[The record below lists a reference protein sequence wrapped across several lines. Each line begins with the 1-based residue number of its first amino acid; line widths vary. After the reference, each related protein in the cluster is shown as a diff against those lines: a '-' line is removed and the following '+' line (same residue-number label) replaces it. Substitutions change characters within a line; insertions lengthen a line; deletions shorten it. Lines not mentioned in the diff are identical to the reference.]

1 MRVVSPLSVSASAV
15 SWDARK
21 RNWVPKTK
29 KTRRDPSSSSPL
41 RLSLMRRSC
50 VSVSRVVPFAKKPEG
65 KSDYK
70 VSQSQSL
77 RQGVLWATEAVY
89 IVWLFLLPFAP
100 GDPVWAITP
109 TTIHQLLG
117 LSLNFFFILP
127 FFNSVGIHF
136 IQAPLLHPVSQ
147 TFLPRQLTTAY
158 HKYSNSIHAL
168 QVAEGLFNF
177 VIAWTLMFAPLLFTD
192 CKRDRYKGSLDLL
205 WAFQMFLTN
214 TFLIPYMAIRLNEED
229 PDQTPPKLSK
239 LGSVMVQGAPLVGL
253 IGGLV
258 CLLSLIWAFFGRGY
272 EQFGGITERTQ
283 YLFSYLGSERL
294 AYAFIWDI
302 VLYSIFQPWL
312 IAENIENVKRDD
324 AGYVNWFK
332 FIPVVGLVFYLLN
345 LDVRDTDS

>member
-1 MRVVSPLSVSASAV
+1 MRVVVISSSPVSVSASASAV

-21 RNWVPKTK
+21 RNCVPKTK
-29 KTRRDPSSSSPL
+29 KTRRDPSSPLL
-41 RLSLMRRSC
+41 RLKRPRG
-50 VSVSRVVPFAKKPEG
+50 VVGPFAKKPEG
-65 KSDYK
+65 NGNDYE

-77 RQGVLWATEAVY
+77 SQSVLWATEAVY
-89 IVWLFLLPFAP
+89 MVWLFLLPFAP
-100 GDPVWAITP
+100 GEPVWAITP

-127 FFNSVGIHF
+127 FFNSVGFHF
-136 IQAPLLHPVSQ
+136 IQAPLLHP
-147 TFLPRQLTTAY
+147 
-158 HKYSNSIHAL
+158 
-168 QVAEGLFNF
+168 VAEGLFNF

-205 WAFQMFLTN
+205 WGFQMFLTN
-214 TFLIPYMAIRLNEED
+214 AFLIPYMAIRLNEED

-239 LGSVMVQGAPLVGL
+239 LGSLMVQGAPLVGL
-253 IGGLV
+253 TGGLV
-258 CLLSLIWAFFGRGY
+258 CLLSLIWACFGRGY

-312 IAENIENVKRDD
+312 IAENIDNVKKDD

-345 LDVRDTDS
+345 LDVRDNDS